1 MWGGIQV
8 YDTIFLS
15 LSCGKGGAEGCVTP
29 IYISCGEG
37 RRFCFQIIIN
47 LRPDR
52 WITVNICTSGYL
64 HPAPLSKRERKD
76 HNIKHP
82 VNLQINRFIKKSCEQ
97 LCMSQDSIH
106 SRVARKLGA
115 TQISPPAKIP
125 HGSAAEKVPQIQQS
139 CH

>member
-1 MWGGIQV
+1 MD
-8 YDTIFLS
+8 YS
-15 LSCGKGGAEGCVTP
+15 KH
-29 IYISCGEG
+29 
-37 RRFCFQIIIN
+37 N
-47 LRPDR
+47 L
-52 WITVNICTSGYL
+52 CTSGYL

-76 HNIKHP
+76 HNIKHH

-106 SRVARKLGA
+106 SRVARKLG
-115 TQISPPAKIP
+115 TRQISPPAEIP